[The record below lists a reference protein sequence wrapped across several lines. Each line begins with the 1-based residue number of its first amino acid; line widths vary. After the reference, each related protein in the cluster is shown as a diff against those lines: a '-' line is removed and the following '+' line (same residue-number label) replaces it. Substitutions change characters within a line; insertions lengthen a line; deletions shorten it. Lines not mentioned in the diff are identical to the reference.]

1 MAAELGAITGC
12 TLLEESGEESSR
24 VEGRLD
30 VGRLSVCLGRKGLE
44 ANVAHTL

>member
-1 MAAELGAITGC
+1 MAAELGAIAGC

-30 VGRLSVCLGRKGLE
+30 VGRLSVCLVERDWKRMW
-44 ANVAHTL
+44 AHTL